1 MCSIPFL
8 INEKGIKTLG
18 NAKSESWLETNKVKY
33 IQKWKN
39 HKFTFI
45 THFTLL
51 IMASPSLQMTM
62 IQVQVFS
69 LGPTGLELV
78 GAID

>member
-18 NAKSESWLETNKVKY
+18 NAKSESLVETNKVKDL
-33 IQKWKN
+33 QKWKRQVHFHN
-39 HKFTFI
+39 HFYFE
-45 THFTLL
+45 
-51 IMASPSLQMTM
+51 IMATPSLQMTM
-62 IQVQVFS
+62 IQVHVYS